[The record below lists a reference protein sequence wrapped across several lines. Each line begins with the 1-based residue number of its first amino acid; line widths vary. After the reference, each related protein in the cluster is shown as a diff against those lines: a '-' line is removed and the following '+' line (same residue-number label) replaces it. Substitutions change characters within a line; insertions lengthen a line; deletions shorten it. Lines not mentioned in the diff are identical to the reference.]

1 VSTEPDIDKLK
12 QQLEMAQ
19 RELSSYKVAAAQVG
33 NQLAEISRLNQ
44 ELTRSRREI
53 DLILKTTS
61 DAMRLV
67 DLDYNVIWV
76 NTAMERF
83 CGSDSSTLKK
93 KKCHDVIR
101 SNKCG
106 TNDCLLSRV
115 LRENQQ
121 VSEET
126 SIKVNGLEK
135 QAITVASPFYNEEG
149 EIIGILEDFI
159 DITTSK
165 EAEDAL
171 RESEEK
177 YRNIFEAAGDIILLL
192 DTQGRI
198 LDANQKLLTVGG
210 YQRKEIIGKRI
221 TKLMGIITPK
231 SIPIIVK
238 NFMKRMAGKTSSA
251 YEVQLVTKDGDV
263 RDVEISATVIRRDGK
278 IVADLAILRDITKR
292 KKYENELLKIQKLES
307 VGILAGG
314 IAHDFNNLLTAIVAN
329 ISLVRTR
336 LKPDDPN
343 HDILS
348 EAEKACFFSKDLT
361 QQLLTF
367 SRGGEP
373 VKQVISVPELI
384 EESVRFSLR
393 GSNVTAAFSFS
404 PDLWPVMVDAGQLRQ
419 VINNLTINADQAMP
433 DGGTIAVGAEN
444 ITLTAGERSPLP
456 GGNYIKISIEDEG
469 LGLQEETLS
478 KIFDP
483 FFSTK
488 SGGSGLG
495 LAISYSIVKNH
506 GGHIIAE
513 PNDGA
518 GTKFSVF
525 LPATGLELREIDSR
539 PQSPSPGSGRILVMD
554 DEPLVARV
562 TCRVLQQFGYQ
573 VDHVL
578 DGEATIESYIKA
590 RDEGKPYTVIIM
602 DLTIPGR
609 MGGKEAMAK
618 LQKIDPDI
626 KAIVSSGYST
636 DPVMANYQEYGFSG
650 VLPKPYRLDDLR
662 NVLNSI
668 TASPEK
674 GSED

>member
-1 VSTEPDIDKLK
+1 MSGEPELNRLK
-12 QQLEMAQ
+12 QELERAR

-33 NQLAEISRLNQ
+33 THLTEISRLNQ
-44 ELTRSRREI
+44 EISRSQREI

-67 DLDYNVIWV
+67 DLDFNIIWV
-76 NTAMERF
+76 NAAMEQF
-83 CGSDSSTLKK
+83 CGSDSPTLKK

-101 SNKCG
+101 SEKCG
-106 TNDCLLSRV
+106 TDACLLNRV
-115 LRENQQ
+115 LKKNQPI
-121 VSEET
+121 SEEVT
-126 SIKVNGLEK
+126 IKVNGLER
-135 QAITVASPFYNEEG
+135 QAITVASPFHNEEG

-165 EAEDAL
+165 QAEDAL

-192 DTQGRI
+192 DTRGRI
-198 LDANQKLLTVGG
+198 LDANHKLLTVGG
-210 YQRKEIIGKRI
+210 YQREEIIGKRI
-221 TKLMGIITPK
+221 TKLIGIIAPK
-231 SIPIIVK
+231 SMPIIVK
-238 NFMKRMAGKTSSA
+238 NFIKRMAGKTSST
-251 YEVQLVTKDGDV
+251 YEVQLLTKDGDV

-292 KKYENELLKIQKLES
+292 KKYEGELLKIQKLES
-307 VGILAGG
+307 VGVLAGG

-336 LKPDDPN
+336 IKPDDPN
-343 HDILS
+343 HKILS

-373 VKQVISVPELI
+373 VKQVISVAELT
-384 EESVRFSLR
+384 EEAVRFSLR

-433 DGGTIAVGAEN
+433 EGGTIAVSAEN

-456 GGNYIKISIEDEG
+456 GGNYIKISVADEG
-469 LGLQEETLS
+469 MGLRGETLS

-488 SGGSGLG
+488 IGGSGLG

-513 PNDGA
+513 PKDGP

-525 LPATGLELREIDSR
+525 LPATGLKLREKDSPR
-539 PQSPSPGSGRILVMD
+539 QPPSPTGGRILVMD

-562 TCRVLQQFGYQ
+562 TCRILKQFGYQ
-573 VDHVL
+573 ADHVP
-578 DGEATIESYIKA
+578 DGEATIEAYTKA
-590 RDEGKPYTVIIM
+590 RNEGRPYTAIIM

-609 MGGKEAMAK
+609 MGGKQAMVK
-618 LQKIDPDI
+618 LKKIDPDV
-626 KAIVSSGYST
+626 KTIVSSGYST

-662 NVLNSI
+662 NVLSSI
-668 TASPEK
+668 IGSPAR
-674 GSED
+674 GSGD